1 MRKAKDLVTKL
12 GGNLFDQMLSAL
24 SNVVLSI
31 LVARSVD
38 ADGFGSFAIAFLIY
52 GMAVAALKAIVGQP
66 LQIKF
71 AAAPAD
77 ELRNRM
83 AQGAGTTVAIALV
96 VSLGVAVGSL
106 TTGAT
111 TSEALVALALW
122 LPGLLVQDFCRMAF
136 FAAGRPWLAA
146 LIDGIWAIV
155 QFGLLA
161 LLLLNGHH
169 SLTLL
174 IGAWGVGAAI
184 SALVGLALLK
194 VTLRVRKTF
203 TWLREQAT
211 LSRYLLAEYILGLGA
226 VQVGILLIA
235 VITSAADVGAIR
247 AAQVLL
253 GPLGIVATAAF
264 QFTVPEIARR
274 IDWPARRLQFFA
286 AAVSGGLLFVHL
298 GYVTALLVM
307 PPEWGT
313 ALFGDSWQGAAM
325 VLLPMCISACF
336 SCVANGPAGV
346 LYGLGWARETFRI
359 NLFKGPLILV
369 LLLGATWVWGVIGS
383 AWAFAAIEAIILPF
397 WIATVIRASRHPRYP
412 EAILQT

>member
-52 GMAVAALKAIVGQP
+52 GMAVAALKSIVGQP

-77 ELRNRM
+77 ELRTRM
-83 AQGAGTTVAIALV
+83 AQGAGTTVSLAVV

-106 TTGAT
+106 TTGSA
-111 TSEALVALALW
+111 TSEALLALALW

-235 VITSAADVGAIR
+235 VITSASDVGAIR

-286 AAVSGGLLFVHL
+286 AAVSGGLLLVHL
-298 GYVTALLVM
+298 AYVTALLVM

>member
-1 MRKAKDLVTKL
+1 MRKAKDLLTKL

-38 ADGFGSFAIAFLIY
+38 AAGFGSFSIAFLIY
-52 GMAVAALKAIVGQP
+52 GMAFAAMKSLVGQP

-71 AAAPAD
+71 SAAPQD
-77 ELRNRM
+77 ELRERM
-83 AQGAGTTVAIALV
+83 SQGAGTTLTVSVVIA
-96 VSLGVAVGSL
+96 LGVALGGL
-106 TTGAT
+106 GAGAATG
-111 TSEALVALALW
+111 EALLALAVW
-122 LPGLLVQDFCRMAF
+122 LPSLLVQDYCRMAF
-136 FAAGRPWLAA
+136 FAAGRPWSAA
-146 LIDGIWAIV
+146 LIDGIWAAV

-161 LLLLNGHH
+161 VLLLNGSH

-174 IGAWGVGAAI
+174 IGAWGLGATV
-184 SALVGLALLK
+184 SAVVGLLL
-194 VTLRVRKTF
+194 LRVSLRVSRTF
-203 TWLREQAT
+203 TWMREQAN

-235 VITSAADVGAIR
+235 LITSEADVGAIR

-274 IDWPARRLQFFA
+274 IDWPAKRLQLFA
-286 AAVSGGLLFVHL
+286 ALVSGGLLFVHL
-298 GYVTALLVM
+298 IYVTALLAM

-313 ALFGDSWQGAAM
+313 ALFGDSWHGAAL
-325 VLLPMCISACF
+325 VLLPMCLSACF
-336 SCVANGPAGV
+336 SCMANGPAGV

-359 NLFKGPLILV
+359 NLIKGPLILV
-369 LLLGATWVWGVIGS
+369 LLLGATWIWGVIGS
-383 AWAFAAIEAIILPF
+383 AWAFVAIESIILPF
-397 WIATVIRASRHPRYP
+397 WIVTVIRASQSPRKP
-412 EAILQT
+412 ETVLQN

>member
-52 GMAVAALKAIVGQP
+52 GMAVAALKSIVGQP

-77 ELRNRM
+77 ELRTRM
-83 AQGAGTTVAIALV
+83 AQGAGTTVSLAVV

-106 TTGAT
+106 TTGSA
-111 TSEALVALALW
+111 TSEALLALALW

-235 VITSAADVGAIR
+235 VITSASDVGAIR

-274 IDWPARRLQFFA
+274 IDWPARRLQ
-286 AAVSGGLLFVHL
+286 
-298 GYVTALLVM
+298 
-307 PPEWGT
+307 P
-313 ALFGDSWQGAAM
+313 
-325 VLLPMCISACF
+325 
-336 SCVANGPAGV
+336 
-346 LYGLGWARETFRI
+346 R
-359 NLFKGPLILV
+359 
-369 LLLGATWVWGVIGS
+369 
-383 AWAFAAIEAIILPF
+383 AW
-397 WIATVIRASRHPRYP
+397 PRC
-412 EAILQT
+412 

>member
-52 GMAVAALKAIVGQP
+52 GMAVAALKSIVGQP

-83 AQGAGTTVAIALV
+83 AQGAGTTVAIAVV

-235 VITSAADVGAIR
+235 VITSASDVGAIR

-286 AAVSGGLLFVHL
+286 AAVSGGLLLVHL
-298 GYVTALLVM
+298 AYVTALLVM